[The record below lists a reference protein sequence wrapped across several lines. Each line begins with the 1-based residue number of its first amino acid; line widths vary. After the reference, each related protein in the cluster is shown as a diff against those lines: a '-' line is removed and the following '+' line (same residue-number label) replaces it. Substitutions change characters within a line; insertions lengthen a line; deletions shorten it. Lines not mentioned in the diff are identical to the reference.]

1 MLQRETFLSTTSLF
15 VRLDFVPAF
24 FMTLRTKIDEIRMI
38 LGENINLQTKTY
50 FQMSMHQVDRLGVN
64 RWRLREVKYENSK
77 VFIGPKKNQQIRRCE
92 LQAHV
97 VCRMLGFT
105 GARRAFIGCRCIWQF
120 PISAR
125 CNNTENL
132 FIQHCIQISA
142 DLVMFSDLAA
152 APTILQWLELVAV
165 VRSALLQTAGVKI
178 EFQFF
183 VFFCGFTYI
192 WYIWYLH
199 QLL

>member
-1 MLQRETFLSTTSLF
+1 
-15 VRLDFVPAF
+15 
-24 FMTLRTKIDEIRMI
+24 
-38 LGENINLQTKTY
+38 
-50 FQMSMHQVDRLGVN
+50 MSMHQVDRLGVN

-105 GARRAFIGCRCIWQF
+105 GARRAFIGCRCIWHF

-125 CNNTENL
+125 FNNTENL

-183 VFFCGFTYI
+183 CIIFLWFHIHMVYMVFASTFVARIFGTTI
-192 WYIWYLH
+192 V
-199 QLL
+199 QS